1 MTTIGESAKYVR
13 SKGAGPFWMTIDIF
27 CGSEEKFDLFR
38 QSNAICPKTFGD
50 IFRVPEENVKI
61 FFLSQLNVIKISV
74 PRIPP
79 QGHREERDMHCG
91 QQYIRIL
98 DVALS

>member
-1 MTTIGESAKYVR
+1 MATIGESAKYVR

-27 CGSEEKFDLFR
+27 CDGPEKFELFR
-38 QSNAICPKTFGD
+38 DSPVICPKTFSD
-50 IFRVPEENVKI
+50 IFQVPEDTVKI

-79 QGHREERDMHCG
+79 QGHPGEQDMHCG

-98 DVALS
+98 DLPLA